1 MESAYAPRPIPSKRP
16 TRKDTPL
23 SHGLDPFVWDPPNP
37 ELGGGTWI
45 PPTPPPLPGC
55 NENGV
60 VEITEGLIGS
70 KSRGQSPAS
79 FQNLLFASRD
89 KESLLEEI
97 IQLKRMLIDQAF
109 YLKRDKVHASAVQIE
124 NKKLE
129 NDIKDMEMQGNMG
142 TKSRMKS
149 QFEELQNI
157 CDSQHEE
164 ITLLRRDVRIS
175 HQREIEMEKD
185 VFVEEIAKL
194 QKDVKKLKLVH
205 SQLCCENKDLCCMR
219 DKAGDMEVL
228 NYHLEN
234 CMEPWT
240 RQIARL

>member
-1 MESAYAPRPIPSKRP
+1 
-16 TRKDTPL
+16 
-23 SHGLDPFVWDPPNP
+23 
-37 ELGGGTWI
+37 
-45 PPTPPPLPGC
+45 
-55 NENGV
+55 
-60 VEITEGLIGS
+60 
-70 KSRGQSPAS
+70 
-79 FQNLLFASRD
+79 
-89 KESLLEEI
+89 
-97 IQLKRMLIDQAF
+97 
-109 YLKRDKVHASAVQIE
+109 
-124 NKKLE
+124 
-129 NDIKDMEMQGNMG
+129 
-142 TKSRMKS
+142 MKS

-205 SQLCCENKDLCCMR
+205 SQLCCETKDLCCMR

-234 CMEPWT
+234 CMEVVLKALDKANREIVAH
-240 RQIARL
+240 RQKLTESSLLAKRSSKRCKDLEDQITLAKDCLEKEKLEKKNLEEKRVCLEAELVTVEEKLNARGLSLYPATPSPDKLAGSKPNSPRSARTV